1 MNVLV
6 AVDAQLFRTSDG
18 KVWAQTIYGYDFWQ
32 RYLDVFETVSVASRI
47 KDVDYKEVEGFL
59 QSNGN
64 NVTFK
69 PMPMARGAGEYL
81 RRLPSFIL
89 SAMNCVK
96 GENCA
101 IFRLPSIAAT
111 FVELVY
117 RIKRKPYLMEVVVDP
132 VNAYANNKI
141 ASKILTWHLKN
152 ACRRANGVS
161 YVTQFALQQQFPS
174 RARLRNK
181 QTEHYFETYY
191 SSINLKKEFFFKAR
205 DFSNLGRSIKIVH
218 TANNIN
224 NDVKGHDVVIYIIKS
239 LQVAGVDAYVTF
251 IGDGI
256 RRVELEELAN
266 SLGLGNKVKFTGFL
280 SSVQEVRERLLEADI
295 FVFPTKAEGL
305 PRAIIEAMAV
315 GLPCLSTPVDGIPE
329 LLEDEFLFDP
339 LDVEGFTNKILE
351 LVEDNRKLSDMS
363 KRNIEKAKEYESSV
377 LRNRRQMFYE
387 GLRRLVEY
395 GEKNN
400 R

>member
-1 MNVLV
+1 M
-6 AVDAQLFRTSDG
+6 
-18 KVWAQTIYGYDFWQ
+18 
-32 RYLDVFETVSVASRI
+32 
-47 KDVDYKEVEGFL
+47 
-59 QSNGN
+59 
-64 NVTFK
+64 
-69 PMPMARGAGEYL
+69 
-81 RRLPSFIL
+81 
-89 SAMNCVK
+89 
-96 GENCA
+96 
-101 IFRLPSIAAT
+101 
-111 FVELVY
+111 
-117 RIKRKPYLMEVVVDP
+117 
-132 VNAYANNKI
+132 
-141 ASKILTWHLKN
+141 
-152 ACRRANGVS
+152 
-161 YVTQFALQQQFPS
+161 
-174 RARLRNK
+174 
-181 QTEHYFETYY
+181 
-191 SSINLKKEFFFKAR
+191 
-205 DFSNLGRSIKIVH
+205 H